1 MSEAYDVSGD
11 CVKAMASP
19 TSNMS
24 ATVGAM
30 ATAAV
35 VTSGASGITS
45 NPRKFSE
52 KIALHNQKADEEKSE
67 FEKIMKDLK
76 GIKKQGNGVSTN
88 ITNLPNFPL
97 FDQPTHES

>member
-1 MSEAYDVSGD
+1 
-11 CVKAMASP
+11 MASP
-19 TSNMS
+19 TPTSSISGTVSAMS
-24 ATVGAM
+24 AMGGP
-30 ATAAV
+30 AAAA
-35 VTSGASGITS
+35 TSGSSAIS

-88 ITNLPNFPL
+88 DLNLSL
-97 FDQPTHES
+97 FSLLTTLRHSSPCL